1 MMIKDSVRG
10 NCARPEWS
18 VCITTPSFVRD
29 RRTWA
34 LYLLLALFA
43 FLETI
48 LGPAMPYIRSRL
60 DLDYTIASLHFSAF
74 ALGGVLVG
82 FLGDRVVQRWGRHN
96 LLWGGIAGMVAGITL
111 FTISPV
117 VVGTL
122 LGAFATGWFGT
133 LALVANQ
140 SSLSDLHGERRTIA
154 IAESNVAAS
163 TAAVL
168 APLAIGGFDALGL
181 GWQTAPL
188 LAIPLFALL
197 AWKFHEASIPVPSA
211 PSRCESG
218 QTSLLPS
225 SYWIFWSVLFMV
237 SAVEW
242 CVAYWGAD
250 YLDTEVGLSKST
262 AATAMSIFFG
272 AMVAGRMLG
281 ARLARRYP
289 GTGLL
294 LGALAL
300 AIFGFPIFW
309 LAPSPVGSLVGLF
322 VAGIG
327 IANFYPLTVAAATS
341 IVPDRADQATA
352 RLAIS
357 GAGALLT
364 VPLMVGAIS
373 DLVGMRWGFGV
384 VLPLLLG
391 AVAATIAGRRACN
404 RTLLKP

>member
-1 MMIKDSVRG
+1 
-10 NCARPEWS
+10 
-18 VCITTPSFVRD
+18 
-29 RRTWA
+29 
-34 LYLLLALFA
+34 
-43 FLETI
+43 
-48 LGPAMPYIRSRL
+48 
-60 DLDYTIASLHFSAF
+60 
-74 ALGGVLVG
+74 
-82 FLGDRVVQRWGRHN
+82 
-96 LLWGGIAGMVAGITL
+96 
-111 FTISPV
+111 
-117 VVGTL
+117 
-122 LGAFATGWFGT
+122 
-133 LALVANQ
+133 
-140 SSLSDLHGERRTIA
+140 
-154 IAESNVAAS
+154 
-163 TAAVL
+163 
-168 APLAIGGFDALGL
+168 
-181 GWQTAPL
+181 
-188 LAIPLFALL
+188 
-197 AWKFHEASIPVPSA
+197 
-211 PSRCESG
+211 
-218 QTSLLPS
+218 
-225 SYWIFWSVLFMV
+225 MV